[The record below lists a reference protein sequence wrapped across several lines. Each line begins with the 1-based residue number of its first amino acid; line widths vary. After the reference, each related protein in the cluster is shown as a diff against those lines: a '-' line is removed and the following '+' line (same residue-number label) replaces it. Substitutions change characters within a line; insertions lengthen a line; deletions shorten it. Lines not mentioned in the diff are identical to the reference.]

1 LRRRGLATGA
11 TRVPG
16 GNVLAWIGIAISII
30 LMTQVELRQGLLMS
44 VTALIAALNWWWVRK
59 KVEAYV
65 AG

>member
-1 LRRRGLATGA
+1 
-11 TRVPG
+11 
-16 GNVLAWIGIAISII
+16 
-30 LMTQVELRQGLLMS
+30 MS